1 VLLADL
7 GDSKANSTGG
17 FEMFKK
23 KAYQPGLSDQI
34 ADLGLVLTWAA
45 LVLSIAYLV
54 FGGAY
59 TVKAATDTDVFP
71 GMDMLPD
78 AEIQRVLQ

>member
-1 VLLADL
+1 
-7 GDSKANSTGG
+7 
-17 FEMFKK
+17 MFKK
-23 KAYQPGLSDQI
+23 RAYQPGLSDQI
-34 ADLGLVLTWAA
+34 ADLGLLLTWAA

-59 TVKAATDTDVFP
+59 TAKTATDTDLFP

-78 AEIQRVLQ
+78 AEIQQVLK